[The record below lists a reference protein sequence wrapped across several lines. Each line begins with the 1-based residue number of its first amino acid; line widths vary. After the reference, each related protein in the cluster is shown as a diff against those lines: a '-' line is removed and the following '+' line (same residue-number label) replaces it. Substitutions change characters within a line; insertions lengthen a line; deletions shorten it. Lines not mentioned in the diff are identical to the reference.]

1 MADAPTVPCGHV
13 LVPSM
18 MAEALTGVDP
28 ACPQCGVRMDRFDA
42 LYAANERGQ
51 DCGNCGHWSDVHA
64 DDGRCG
70 ECECPTLRRL
80 WRYLVCP
87 GPRWASW

>member
-1 MADAPTVPCGHV
+1 VSRIEINADGRHVVVDGDGNLDDLAKTAMDCGRSTMADAPTVPCGHV

-42 LYAANERGQ
+42 L
-51 DCGNCGHWSDVHA
+51 
-64 DDGRCG
+64 
-70 ECECPTLRRL
+70 
-80 WRYLVCP
+80 
-87 GPRWASW
+87 